1 MRLGRYFVTVLFKND
16 TLLPKYLGST
26 LRGAFGASLKTSI
39 CGNLARECE
48 SCRIAERC
56 LYAKTFE
63 PRSTGS
69 MSQRGVEPSPA
80 YVIEPPIEHSLRLNK
95 GDTLTFTLLLFGEA
109 NFYLPFFLNAFEL
122 MGRCGIARRADAFGR
137 GEFLLH
143 DVKQE
148 QGHKLFDPS
157 TGRLMSEPIMCQV
170 QIPPTPAGPPL
181 TLSVELQTPLRLK
194 FQNKLQSSLPF
205 HVLVRAALRRIS
217 SVFAIHGDGSPSL
230 DYGHLV
236 AEASSIQTLSSRLEW
251 LDWERYSNR
260 QKRRMLLGGMVGS
273 VCYASVPRIY
283 QPVLEVG
290 SALHLGKQS
299 TFGLGKLELTWN
311 NSEQ

>member
-1 MRLGRYFVTVLFKND
+1 MRLGRYFITVLFEND

-48 SCRIAERC
+48 NCRIAERC

-63 PRSTGS
+63 PRSAGS
-69 MSQRGVEPSPA
+69 TNRRRVEPSPA
-80 YVIEPPIEHSLRLNK
+80 YVIEPPTEHTPRLNK

-109 NFYLPFFLNAFEL
+109 NFYLPFFLNAFEI
-122 MGRCGIARRADAFGR
+122 MGRRGIARRTDEFGR

-148 QGHKLFDPS
+148 QGHRLFDIS
-157 TGRLMSEPIMCQV
+157 TGRLVSEPIMR
-170 QIPPTPAGPPL
+170 QIQISSTPIGPPF
-181 TLSVELQTPLRLK
+181 TLKVELQTPLRLK
-194 FQNKLQSSLPF
+194 FQNKLQDTLPF

-217 SVFAIHGDGSPSL
+217 SVFATHGDGDPDL

-236 AEASSIQTLSSRLEW
+236 AEAISVQTLSSQLKW

-273 VCYASVPRIY
+273 ICYSSVPRIY
-283 QPVLEVG
+283 QPVLEAG
-290 SALHLGKQS
+290 SVLHLGKQS
-299 TFGLGKLELTWN
+299 TFGLGKLALIWN
-311 NSEQ
+311 NT